1 MKITSLVIMMAFI
14 SSAWSQYIISAN
26 YINTTPQIVLASV
39 ANLPLEYDVETYKI
53 VYNTVDALGNPTI
66 ASGAFCFPIS
76 EDCSNFQWPCMSTE
90 RVYERWM
97 SPLMMYKRRILV
109 RFFLRGD
116 IML

>member
-1 MKITSLVIMMAFI
+1 MKITSLWIMMVCV

-66 ASGAFCFPIS
+66 ASGAFCF
-76 EDCSNFQWPCMSTE
+76 
-90 RVYERWM
+90 
-97 SPLMMYKRRILV
+97 
-109 RFFLRGD
+109 
-116 IML
+116 